1 MLVKHHLHTMTVRK
15 GRASVVAAVLLHTL
29 LLAAYTF
36 PEQFVPEQARVIG
49 QWYARPLFHQQW
61 KLFAPDPPQC
71 SCELEV
77 RFGQG
82 ASWSSIDRGPD
93 TYLQRRTVQNLA
105 RHVQAEVHQ
114 GDTVPD
120 PLLVKAMRM
129 NIQYSNDATLRGA
142 AAPDPEFRLVEQ
154 CITDPQRPLERSER
168 ITHLHTP

>member
-1 MLVKHHLHTMTVRK
+1 MTIGK
-15 GRASVVAAVLLHTL
+15 SKAIVVAVVLLHTL

-36 PEQFVPEQARVIG
+36 PQQFVPEQARMLG

-61 KLFAPDPPQC
+61 KLFAPDPPLC
-71 SCELEV
+71 SCELQV
-77 RFGQG
+77 RHGQG
-82 ASWSSIDRGPD
+82 AWSSIDRGPD

-105 RHVQAEVHQ
+105 RHVQAEVDQ

-129 NIQYSNDATLRGA
+129 NIQYSNDAAIRGA
-142 AAPDPEFRLVEQ
+142 ALPDAEFRLVEQ

-168 ITHLHTP
+168 ITPLHTP